1 MKATSD
7 EPTELWR
14 KQAVCLCAQAARAN
28 DLSQGGEMRTHKIR
42 AWKSQGPQEF
52 GAAAACGDVSVVTL
66 SDRPRPRPGQAAK
79 PSWSHGLACQTGAT
93 AQEVGTG
100 STVAATSVEL
110 FLNGAGCRSQRSS
123 WRLEAVDKAF
133 AIPLSQLEPDWE
145 ALVG

>member
-52 GAAAACGDVSVVTL
+52 GAAACGDVSVVTCL
-66 SDRPRPRPGQAAK
+66 IDLARDQAK
-79 PSWSHGLACQTGAT
+79 PPNPRGVT
-93 AQEVGTG
+93 AWPV
-100 STVAATSVEL
+100 
-110 FLNGAGCRSQRSS
+110 
-123 WRLEAVDKAF
+123 RLE
-133 AIPLSQLEPDWE
+133 PPHRR
-145 ALVG
+145 